1 MYLVFVA
8 FIALDEVIAGH
19 SRLEQV
25 VTLAAL
31 AFFVVLYV
39 GFWSTRMTGRGWTSE
54 LSRQSVGLAAGL
66 CLIAVSLSL
75 VRFQTFG
82 YLMIFC
88 SAALAGLFPGRWV
101 WLGVLGPPVATA
113 LLTLATRADLANFGW
128 ITLICLMTGIGTA
141 VGQRMSRYGS
151 DLRLAREEIARLA
164 VSEERLRFARD
175 LHDLLGHSLSVVV
188 LKAELAGRLAT
199 TAPDRAAEE
208 MADVE
213 RVAREALREVRDAVA
228 GYRQP
233 SLDQELEGA
242 RQILQSAGV
251 LARFEPVAGPLPA
264 TLDATMAWALREGVT
279 NVVRHSGARH
289 AEVLLS
295 RDNGQVHLELLD
307 DGKGCDGCEP
317 GNGLRGL
324 RERVE
329 ARDGS
334 LESGARAEGG
344 FRLAVTMPLKEAPR
358 AAVRV

>member
-1 MYLVFVA
+1 MYLVFVV
-8 FIALDEVIAGH
+8 FIAFDEVVAGH

-25 VTLAAL
+25 VTLSAL
-31 AFFVVLYV
+31 SLFVVLYV
-39 GFWSTRMTGRGWTSE
+39 GFWSTRMTSRGWSSE
-54 LSRQSVGLAAGL
+54 LSLGSAGLVAGL
-66 CLIAVSLSL
+66 CLVAVSLSL

-88 SAALAGLFPGRWV
+88 SAALAGLFPGRWM

-213 RVAREALREVRDAVA
+213 RVAREALREVRDAVV

-251 LARFEPVAGPLPA
+251 LARFEPVTGPLPA
-264 TLDATMAWALREGVT
+264 SLDATLAWALREGVT
-279 NVVRHSGARH
+279 NIVRHSRAHH

-295 RDNGQVHLELLD
+295 RHDGHVNLELLD
-307 DGKGCDGCEP
+307 DGGGCDGCEP

-334 LESGARAEGG
+334 LESGSRTEGG
-344 FRLAVTMPLKEAPR
+344 FRLAVTLPLKQAPT